1 MKKRVLSGIIG
12 MALVLALGVTAM
24 ASESNDYSEDENV
37 AIPVTAVV
45 AGSYKVT
52 LPAAIDSL
60 TVYATNRIR
69 LDVPFAVEMKGF
81 RNHYL
86 ELSASVTELTGE
98 NSGKKLLFANSV
110 SPSSTESGVQ
120 MHVVGE
126 RIIDPKTVFKTTFTD
141 DNEDTITPTVY
152 SMTGYDQYYTGS
164 YQSGADSTT
173 FSGKRST
180 AGDNKLSDTIMMPGY
195 GDIEFD
201 EETGKYARD
210 ALNVENIV
218 PDRYTGNVTCTW
230 SVKEIDSLLVD

>member
-1 MKKRVLSGIIG
+1 MKKNVLSGIIS
-12 MALVLALGVTAM
+12 MALVLAMSVTAM
-24 ASESNDYSEDENV
+24 ASESNDYSEDGNV

-69 LDVPFAVEMKGF
+69 LDVPFTVEMKGF

-110 SPSSTESGVQ
+110 SPAMTESGVQ
-120 MHVVGE
+120 MFVNDEH
-126 RIIDPKTVFKTTFTD
+126 IIDPKTVLKTTFTD
-141 DNEDTITPTVY
+141 DNGSTITPNVY
-152 SMTGYDQYYTGS
+152 SMTGFEEYFSGS
-164 YQSGADSTT
+164 YKSGIESTS
-173 FSGKRST
+173 FIGKRST
-180 AGDNKLSDTIMMPGY
+180 TGDNKLSDTIMMPGH

-201 EETGKYARD
+201 AETGKYIRNAV
-210 ALNVENIV
+210 NVEDIV
-218 PDRYTGNVTCTW
+218 PDQYTGNVTCTW